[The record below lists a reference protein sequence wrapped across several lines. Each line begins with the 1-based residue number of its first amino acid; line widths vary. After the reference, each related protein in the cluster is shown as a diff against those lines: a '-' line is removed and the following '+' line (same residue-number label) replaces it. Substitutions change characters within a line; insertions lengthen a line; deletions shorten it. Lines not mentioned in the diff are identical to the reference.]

1 VDVSHLLDDLN
12 PAQRE
17 AVSAPPGHYL
27 VLAGAGSGKTRVLTH
42 RIAWLNEVHGVP
54 AHGILAVTFTNKAA
68 GEMRARADVQLRGG
82 SRGMWIGTFHGLA
95 HRLLRLHWN
104 EARLPETFQVLDSD
118 DQQRLVKRVVQ
129 AMELDE
135 GKYPPKQIAWW
146 INEQKDEGRRP
157 DHIQPAPNDD
167 WLEVRRQVYA
177 AYQERC
183 DRAGL
188 VDFAELLLRAHELLR
203 DTPAL
208 LAHYRTRFRQILV
221 DEFQDTNAIQY
232 AFVRVLAGD
241 TGQVFVVGDDD
252 QSIYG
257 WRGAKVENM
266 QQFLRDYPSA
276 RTIRLEQNYRSSAN
290 ILGAANAVI
299 AHNPGR
305 IGKQLWTDTGDGEPI
320 DLYAAYNE
328 MDEARFVVERIRQW
342 VRDGGS
348 LGDAAIL
355 YRSNAQSRAFE
366 EALLS
371 EQVPYRV
378 YGGMRFFERAE
389 IKDALAYLR
398 LMANRAD
405 DAAFE
410 RAVNTPARGIGERTL
425 DEVRRLARGARVS
438 LWGAAMLA
446 SQGTDLAGRARNAL
460 AAFLALVE
468 QLAEETA
475 EMTLAERVDHVLA
488 RSGLREHWARESR
501 GGLDSESRTE
511 NLDELVSVASRFVRR
526 EDIADDED
534 GREGMSELVA
544 FLSYAA
550 LEAGEG
556 QVEAG
561 EEGVQLMTLHSAKGL
576 EFPLVFLAGLE
587 EGLFPSNRSLDESGR
602 LEEERRLAYVGITR
616 ARQKLVLSYAE
627 ARRLHGQDMYG
638 IPSRFLREI
647 PAALVNEVRPKVQVS
662 RPSSG
667 FATRAIPGHASL
679 ETPGL
684 KLGQAVVHAK
694 FGAGVVTDYE
704 GSGAHARVQVN
715 FDGEG
720 SKWLVLAYANL
731 QAV

>member
-1 VDVSHLLDDLN
+1 MDVSHLLDDLN
-12 PAQRE
+12 PAQRD
-17 AVSAPPGHYL
+17 AVSAAPGHYL

-68 GEMRARADVQLRGG
+68 GEMRARADVQLRNG

-95 HRLLRLHWN
+95 HRLLRLHWQ
-104 EARLPETFQVLDSD
+104 EAKLPETFQVLDSD

-135 GKYPPKQIAWW
+135 GKYPPKQLTWW

-157 DHIQPAPNDD
+157 EHIQPAPNDD
-167 WLEVRRQVYA
+167 WLDVRRQVYA
-177 AYQERC
+177 GYQERC

-208 LAHYRTRFRQILV
+208 LAHYRMRFREILV

-241 TGQVFVVGDDD
+241 TGHVFVVGDDD

-266 QQFLRDYPSA
+266 QQFLRDHPSA

-371 EQVPYRV
+371 EQLPYRV

-398 LMANRAD
+398 LVANRGD

-425 DEVRRLARGARVS
+425 DEVRRLARNARVS

-446 SQGTDLAGRARNAL
+446 TQGTDLAGRARNAL
-460 AAFLALVE
+460 AAFMALVE
-468 QLAEETA
+468 QLAGETA
-475 EMTLAERVDHVLA
+475 ELDLAERVDHVLV
-488 RSGLREHWARESR
+488 RSGLREHWAKESR

-526 EDIADDED
+526 IDDDEAT
-534 GREGMSELVA
+534 EGMSELVA

-561 EEGVQLMTLHSAKGL
+561 EDGVQLMTLHSAKGL

-616 ARQKLVLSYAE
+616 ARQKLVLTYAE

-647 PAALVNEVRPKVQVS
+647 PANLLNEVRPRVQVS
-662 RPSSG
+662 RPASG
-667 FATRAIPGHASL
+667 FATRPAPGHASL

-684 KLGQAVVHAK
+684 KLGQTVTHAK
-694 FGAGVVTDYE
+694 FGPGVVTDYE

-715 FDGEG
+715 FANEG